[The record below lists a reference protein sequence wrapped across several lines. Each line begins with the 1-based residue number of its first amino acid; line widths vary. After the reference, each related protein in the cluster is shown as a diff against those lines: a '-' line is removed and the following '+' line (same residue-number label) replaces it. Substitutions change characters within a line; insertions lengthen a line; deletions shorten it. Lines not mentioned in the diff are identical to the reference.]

1 MKKEPYDIPLILVGL
16 IASCTVSILEIN
28 ELIKLLDNL

>member
-16 IASCTVSILEIN
+16 IASCIVSILTIN
-28 ELIKLLDNL
+28 EVIKWLDNL